1 MRTARVLLLD
11 EKTGEVIDPVDVL
24 SAANLIIC
32 KDGETVQQK
41 LDAGKLQGQPG
52 RDGKDG
58 KDGKTPAITIGTV
71 TTIESDKQAYITQT
85 GTSDN
90 IILNFFIPK
99 GEKGDSFIESG
110 DIADKLNFDHIQK
123 SIGLYKNI
131 PAVQTDFELNYTFE
145 KRVALTGII
154 YSQSAWKPEDSWSL
168 YIDDK
173 LLFEQIPT
181 KEVGQHKTFDYF
193 CLVNAWQTVKV
204 IHHNNSGNSKEV
216 WADID
221 YFEIID
227 SLTS

>member
-24 SAANLIIC
+24 SIANLIIC
-32 KDGETVQQK
+32 NDGETVQQK
-41 LDAGKLQGQPG
+41 LDSGKLQGKDG

-58 KDGKTPAITIGTV
+58 KDGEDGKTPNITIGTV
-71 TTIESDKQAYITQT
+71 TTIEADKQAYITKT

-99 GEKGDSFIESG
+99 GEKGESFVSSG
-110 DIADKLNFDHIQK
+110 EIGDKLNLDYVQK

-131 PAVQTDFELNYTFE
+131 PALQTDFEVNYVFE
-145 KRVALTGII
+145 KKSALTGVV

-168 YIDDK
+168 YIDDE

-181 KEVGQHKTFDYF
+181 KEVGQHKVFNYF
-193 CLVNAWQTVKV
+193 CLVEAWQTVKV
-204 IHHNNSGNSKEV
+204 IHHNNSGNSKEIWV
-216 WADID
+216 DID
-221 YFEIID
+221 YLEIAD
-227 SLTS
+227 